1 MPVCQLARSNRL
13 LTALIAI
20 SILPLSLACSNDDA
34 STGLSSGPGQIDGTV
49 TSEKTAHGIPN
60 LLVALVHDGEVVAA
74 SPTDSGG
81 AFSFRG
87 LAQDDYVVQLT
98 GMELSHLD
106 PLYNVFTPAAD
117 SVTVGDTPVRLFFT
131 AVGVIPPR
139 VVGVVSCGGVPSASA
154 HVRVIGAS
162 TDTLVS
168 TTAQGRY
175 GATQLDPGHYAVIV
189 VDAPCPV
196 EPSYEAVELLP
207 GQAAEVN
214 FAG

>member
-1 MPVCQLARSNRL
+1 MRVSQLELSNRL
-13 LTALIAI
+13 MIALIAI
-20 SILPLSLACSNDDA
+20 ALLPLALACSDDDA
-34 STGLSSGPGQIDGTV
+34 ATGLSSGPGQIDGTV

-60 LLVALVHDGEVVAA
+60 LVVALVHDGEVIAA
-74 SPTDSGG
+74 APTDSGG

-98 GMELSHLD
+98 GIELSHLD
-106 PLYNVFTPAAD
+106 PLYNAFTPASD

-131 AVGVIPPR
+131 AVGLIPPR
-139 VVGVVSCGGVPSASA
+139 VVGVISCGGVPSSSA
-154 HVRVIGAS
+154 HIRVIGAS
-162 TDTLVS
+162 TDTVVS

-175 GATQLDPGHYAVIV
+175 GATELDPGHYAVIV

-214 FAG
+214 FTG